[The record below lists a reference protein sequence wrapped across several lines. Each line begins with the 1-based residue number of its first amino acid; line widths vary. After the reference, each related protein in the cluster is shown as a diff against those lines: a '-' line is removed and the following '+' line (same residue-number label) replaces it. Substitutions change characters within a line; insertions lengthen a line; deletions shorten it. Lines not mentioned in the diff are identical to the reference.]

1 LPQLQEQA
9 ARHYARAAFQLAI
22 QEDRLES
29 WLQDISTAASA
40 LADPGVH
47 ALLISPA
54 ISEDR
59 KLAAARRALDGAEPM
74 LLNLVLLL
82 IRRRRIALLP
92 EVAAEFER
100 LANEHRGIVLAEMTT
115 AVPLDAKLH
124 QSVVERLSRMLGKK
138 VRLQARVDQSII
150 AGLVLR
156 VGDTV
161 LDGSVAGRLSSLRRD
176 LT

>member
-1 LPQLQEQA
+1 MQVQA
-9 ARHYARAAFQLAI
+9 ARHYAQAAFELAI
-22 QEDRLES
+22 QENRLDS
-29 WLQDISTAASA
+29 WLQEVSIAASA
-40 LADPGVH
+40 LADPAVQ
-47 ALLISPA
+47 ALLMSPA

-59 KLAAARRALDGAEPM
+59 KLAAVRQALGEAEPL

-100 LANEHRGIVLAEMTT
+100 LANEHRGIVLAEVTT
-115 AVPLDAKLH
+115 AVPLDEQLR
-124 QSVVERLSRMLGKK
+124 QRVVERLSRLLGKE

-161 LDGSVAGRLSSLRRD
+161 IDGSVAGRLSSLRRN